1 MDADARDTVVAWSCY
16 TLRIMA
22 TAIAAVP
29 RPLAGEYNEY
39 YGKYISLVE
48 GTDVLGILTDQGQRF
63 REILERLSDAQGNF
77 AYAPG
82 KWSIKEVVGHVVDT
96 ERIFSYRALRIGR
109 GDQTPIEGFEQDDY
123 VRNGGFG
130 QRSLSDLLAEHSAVR
145 SATLAL
151 FRSFDQVAWGRRGI
165 ASNKEITVRALAY
178 ISAGHERHHQS
189 TLQDKYLS
197 ALR

>member
-1 MDADARDTVVAWSCY
+1 
-16 TLRIMA
+16 MA
-22 TAIAAVP
+22 TATAPVP
-29 RPLAGEYNEY
+29 RPIAGEYNEY
-39 YGKYISLVE
+39 YERYISLVDS
-48 GTDVLGILTDQGQRF
+48 TDVLGILANQGQRF
-63 REILERLSDAQGNF
+63 REVLGRLSDTQGNF

-123 VRNGGFG
+123 IRNGGFG
-130 QRSLSDLLAEHSAVR
+130 QHSLSDLLAEHAAVR

-151 FRSFDQVAWGRRGI
+151 FRLFDQAAWVRRGT
-165 ASNKEITVRALAY
+165 ANNKEISVRALAY
-178 ISAGHERHHQS
+178 IAAGHERHHQGI
-189 TLQDKYLS
+189 LQEKYLS